1 MQTVKFNKLF
11 TDLMLIDGIGKNNY
25 NKYSKLLGKENV
37 RIIDL
42 LWHFPY
48 KIIQRDKIQN
58 IAEIEDG
65 DICTINGKITKYV
78 RGFKN
83 RPHQFLVED
92 QTGVL
97 ELLYF
102 NMPYYMASKINVGD
116 SKFISGK
123 VSNYNNKKQISHP
136 DFILNSNEFSRRRNF
151 EPIYPLTNG
160 LTNYNITSTFEK
172 IFNYLEKID
181 DWYTTEFLKQ
191 NMWYGIL
198 ETFQKIHMPDVNYFQ
213 EEKDK
218 FIRRLA
224 FDEILINQIKIEHIR
239 KIRSK
244 VNGISLN
251 SDSNLFDKIQKKL
264 PFDLSSTQKEAI
276 DEIFNDMSKP
286 QQMIRLLQGD
296 VGSGKTLVSFFAGL
310 KTIESN
316 YQFALLAPTEI
327 LAQQHYNNFQDFIR
341 DYNFTSCLLTS
352 STSSDDRLKNIENI
366 KNGKMNVIIGTHAIF
381 QENIIY
387 KNLGLVVIDEQHRFG
402 VHQRLSLQK
411 KSTSGR
417 ANLLLMTATPIPRTL
432 IQTKY
437 GDINLSELQNLPDR
451 KKIETNIISL
461 TKINELVER
470 LLKIINKKNKV
481 FWVCPQIL
489 SNDNNRTSVIERYQY
504 LRKYFKNNLSLI
516 HGKMSEDDKHNE
528 LNKYLNHETNL
539 LVATSVIEVG
549 IDIKQANIIVIENAN
564 LFGLS
569 QIHQLRG
576 RVGRSNNRSWCVLLH
591 DNNLTEIAKDRLK
604 IIKENNDGFQIAKE
618 DMALRGYGDIL
629 GTRQSGYSNYHV
641 LNEELII
648 ELTKKASTISPKIL
662 DEILTNK
669 DSREKYKYLFDLYEA
684 HDYKYILT

>member
-1 MQTVKFNKLF
+1 M
-11 TDLMLIDGIGKNNY
+11 
-25 NKYSKLLGKENV
+25 ECEWEV
-37 RIIDL
+37 R
-42 LWHFPY
+42 
-48 KIIQRDKIQN
+48 
-58 IAEIEDG
+58 
-65 DICTINGKITKYV
+65 
-78 RGFKN
+78 
-83 RPHQFLVED
+83 
-92 QTGVL
+92 
-97 ELLYF
+97 
-102 NMPYYMASKINVGD
+102 
-116 SKFISGK
+116 
-123 VSNYNNKKQISHP
+123 NKK
-136 DFILNSNEFSRRRNF
+136 
-151 EPIYPLTNG
+151 
-160 LTNYNITSTFEK
+160 
-172 IFNYLEKID
+172 
-181 DWYTTEFLKQ
+181 TTL
-191 NMWYGIL
+191 Y
-198 ETFQKIHMPDVNYFQ
+198 
-213 EEKDK
+213 
-218 FIRRLA
+218 
-224 FDEILINQIKIEHIR
+224 
-239 KIRSK
+239 
-244 VNGISLN
+244 
-251 SDSNLFDKIQKKL
+251 
-264 PFDLSSTQKEAI
+264 
-276 DEIFNDMSKP
+276 
-286 QQMIRLLQGD
+286 
-296 VGSGKTLVSFFAGL
+296 
-310 KTIESN
+310 
-316 YQFALLAPTEI
+316 
-327 LAQQHYNNFQDFIR
+327 
-341 DYNFTSCLLTS
+341 
-352 STSSDDRLKNIENI
+352 
-366 KNGKMNVIIGTHAIF
+366 
-381 QENIIY
+381 
-387 KNLGLVVIDEQHRFG
+387 
-402 VHQRLSLQK
+402 
-411 KSTSGR
+411 
-417 ANLLLMTATPIPRTL
+417 IPRTL

-470 LLKIINKKNKV
+470 LLRIINKKNKV

-516 HGKMSEDDKHNE
+516 HGKMNEDDKHNE

>member
-1 MQTVKFNKLF
+1 
-11 TDLMLIDGIGKNNY
+11 
-25 NKYSKLLGKENV
+25 
-37 RIIDL
+37 
-42 LWHFPY
+42 
-48 KIIQRDKIQN
+48 
-58 IAEIEDG
+58 
-65 DICTINGKITKYV
+65 
-78 RGFKN
+78 
-83 RPHQFLVED
+83 
-92 QTGVL
+92 
-97 ELLYF
+97 
-102 NMPYYMASKINVGD
+102 
-116 SKFISGK
+116 
-123 VSNYNNKKQISHP
+123 
-136 DFILNSNEFSRRRNF
+136 
-151 EPIYPLTNG
+151 
-160 LTNYNITSTFEK
+160 
-172 IFNYLEKID
+172 
-181 DWYTTEFLKQ
+181 
-191 NMWYGIL
+191 
-198 ETFQKIHMPDVNYFQ
+198 
-213 EEKDK
+213 
-218 FIRRLA
+218 
-224 FDEILINQIKIEHIR
+224 
-239 KIRSK
+239 
-244 VNGISLN
+244 
-251 SDSNLFDKIQKKL
+251 
-264 PFDLSSTQKEAI
+264 
-276 DEIFNDMSKP
+276 
-286 QQMIRLLQGD
+286 MIRLLQGD

-352 STSSDDRLKNIENI
+352 STPSDDRLRNIESI

-417 ANLLLMTATPIPRTL
+417 ADLLLMTATPIPRTL

-516 HGKMSEDDKHNE
+516 HGKMNEDDKHNE